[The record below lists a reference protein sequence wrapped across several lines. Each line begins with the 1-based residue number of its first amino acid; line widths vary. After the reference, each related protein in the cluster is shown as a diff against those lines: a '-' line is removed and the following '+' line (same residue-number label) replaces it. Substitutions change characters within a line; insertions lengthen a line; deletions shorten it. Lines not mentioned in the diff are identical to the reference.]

1 MDVGE
6 GGADKLMK
14 VGDRFLSLV
23 NGVVLFVL
31 GIILSSVTWK
41 ADLIA
46 DKLIALTNQQRF
58 WTFTVAVVM
67 LILALMSLAMAFQ
80 RRREEKTVVHQTP
93 FGEIQ
98 IAVSAVES
106 LAFRATKRI
115 KGVKDAHV
123 GVRADST
130 GLEVFIEVTV
140 NPDLSIPQIS
150 EEIRSKA
157 DEYLQETIG
166 VRVNAVKVLVTK
178 VAGEAV
184 KARVE

>member
-1 MDVGE
+1 
-6 GGADKLMK
+6 MK
-14 VGDRFLSLV
+14 FGDRFLSLL
-23 NGVVLFVL
+23 NAIVLFFL
-31 GIILSSVTWK
+31 GSLLVGMIWNS
-41 ADLIA
+41 DYIA
-46 DKLIALTNQQRF
+46 DKLVAFSDHQRF
-58 WTFTVAVVM
+58 WTFAVAVVT
-67 LILALMSLAMAFQ
+67 LLLAMMSTAMAFQ
-80 RRREEKTVVHQTP
+80 RRREEKTIIHQTQ

-150 EEIRSKA
+150 EEIRLKV

-166 VRVNAVKVLVTK
+166 IRVNSVKVLVTK

-184 KARVE
+184 KTRVE

>member
-1 MDVGE
+1 
-6 GGADKLMK
+6 MK
-14 VGDRFLSLV
+14 VGDRFLSLL
-23 NGVVLFVL
+23 NGIILFVL
-31 GIILSSVTWK
+31 GIFLSSVIWK

-46 DKLIALTNQQRF
+46 DKLIVFTNQQRF
-58 WTFTVAVVM
+58 WTFTVAVVL
-67 LILALMSLAMAFQ
+67 LILAVMSLAMALQ
-80 RRREEKTVVHQTP
+80 RRREEKTIVHQTP
-93 FGEIQ
+93 YGEVQ

-123 GVRADST
+123 GVRADSS
-130 GLEVFIEVTV
+130 GLDIFIEVTV

-150 EEIRSKA
+150 EEIRNKA

-166 VRVNAVKVLVTK
+166 IRVNTVKVLVTK
-178 VAGEAV
+178 VAGETV

>member
-1 MDVGE
+1 
-6 GGADKLMK
+6 MK
-14 VGDRFLSLV
+14 VGDRFLNLL
-23 NGVVLFVL
+23 NGIVLFIL
-31 GIILSSVTWK
+31 GIILVSVIWQ

-46 DKLIALTNQQRF
+46 AKLIAFTAHQRF
-58 WTFTVAVVM
+58 WTFTVAIVT
-67 LILALMSLAMAFQ
+67 LILGLVSIARAFQ
-80 RRREEKTVVHQTP
+80 RRREEKTIIHQTQ

-130 GLEVFIEVTV
+130 GLDVFIEVTV

-150 EEIRSKA
+150 EEIRLKV
-157 DEYLQETIG
+157 DEYLQEMIG
-166 VRVNAVKVLVTK
+166 IRVNSVKVLVTK
-178 VAGEAV
+178 VAGEAI

>member
-1 MDVGE
+1 
-6 GGADKLMK
+6 MK
-14 VGDRFLSLV
+14 VGDRFLSLL
-23 NGVVLFVL
+23 NGIVLFVL
-31 GIILSSVTWK
+31 GIILVSVIWH

-46 DKLIALTNQQRF
+46 DKLIAFTDHQRF
-58 WTFTVAVVM
+58 WTFTVAIVT
-67 LILALMSLAMAFQ
+67 LILALMSLGMAFQ
-80 RRREEKTVVHQTP
+80 RRREEKTIIHQTQ

-123 GVRADST
+123 GVRADTT
-130 GLEVFIEVTV
+130 GLDIFIEVTV

-150 EEIRSKA
+150 EEIRLKV

-166 VRVNAVKVLVTK
+166 IRINSVKVLVTK

-184 KARVE
+184 KSRVE